1 MNGNASIYKFMDRS
15 VLEMVVEEHLST
27 RHNTRLLIWP
37 ILNLEQVLKGDYSC
51 LVVCYHNL

>member
-37 ILNLEQVLKGDYSC
+37 ILNLEQVLKETTH
-51 LVVCYHNL
+51 V